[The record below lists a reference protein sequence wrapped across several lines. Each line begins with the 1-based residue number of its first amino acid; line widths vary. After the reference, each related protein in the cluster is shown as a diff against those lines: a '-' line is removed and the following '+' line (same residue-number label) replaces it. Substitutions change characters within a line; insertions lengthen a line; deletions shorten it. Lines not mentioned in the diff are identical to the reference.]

1 MGEHIFH
8 LLRAHFHQH
17 GYLTVGLALL
27 LENAGVPVPGETILL
42 FASFLAQREHHLHL
56 GWIIAVATVACAVGD
71 NIGYLIGLYGGRL
84 LLERW
89 RQFFHVSQQHIERGE
104 RLFARFGPV
113 TIFFARF
120 VFGMRVIAGPMA
132 GVLRMPW
139 KSFVIYNALG
149 AVTWVTVITTVGYL
163 FGQHWHALLRAM
175 RNFNLAFLAV
185 LAAIAVA
192 MWLRY
197 RARRQREEPLVKR

>member
-8 LLRAHFHQH
+8 LLRAYFHQH

-42 FASFLAQREHHLHL
+42 FASFLAQKEGHLNL
-56 GWIIAVATVACAVGD
+56 GWIIVVATVACAIGD
-71 NIGYLIGLYGGRL
+71 NLGYVIGHWGGRP

-89 RQFFHVSQQHIERGE
+89 KHFFHIRQEHIERGE
-104 RLFARFGPV
+104 RLFQRFGPV

-120 VFGMRVIAGPMA
+120 VFGLRVIAGPLA
-132 GVLRMPW
+132 GVLRMSW
-139 KSFVIYNALG
+139 RSFAIFNALG
-149 AVTWVTVITTVGYL
+149 AATWVVAITAVGYL
-163 FGQHWHALLRAM
+163 FGRHWRILLHAV

-185 LAAIAVA
+185 AIVVIAVL
-192 MWLRY
+192 WLRQ
-197 RARRQREEPLVKR
+197 RALRRRK